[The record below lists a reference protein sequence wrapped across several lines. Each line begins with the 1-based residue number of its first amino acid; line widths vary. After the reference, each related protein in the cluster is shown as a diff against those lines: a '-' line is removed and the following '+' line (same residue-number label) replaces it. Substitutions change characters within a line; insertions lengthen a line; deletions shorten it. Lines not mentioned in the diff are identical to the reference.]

1 MLKYDFHIHSVLS
14 PCGDAEMTPNNIV
27 NMSKILGLDIIAI
40 SDHNTIGNAK
50 AVIEAGERIGL
61 KVLPGMEVTTEEEVH
76 ILTLYPDIESA
87 AYVAKEVYKNLPDIK
102 NKPEIF
108 GEQLYM
114 DKDDN
119 VTGIEEKLLISAA
132 SISINKLFDMV
143 RDAGGVFIPA
153 HVDKHSYSVLTNLGF
168 IPDDLDIRFVEISK
182 RVTDVSVYQ
191 DQRPDLKKYK
201 VLQSSDSHFLD
212 SLVTEPDQLDFEIE
226 NLFEA

>member
-1 MLKYDFHIHSVLS
+1 MLKYDFHIHSLLS
-14 PCGDAEMTPNNIV
+14 PCGDCEMTPNNIV
-27 NMSKILGLDIIAI
+27 NMAKILGLDIIAI

-50 AVIEAGERIGL
+50 AVMEAGERIGL

-76 ILTLYPDIESA
+76 ILTLYPDIDSA
-87 AYVAKEVYKNLPDIK
+87 EYAAKEVYKNLPHIK

-119 VTGIEEKLLISAA
+119 VIGIEEKLLISAA
-132 SISINKLFDMV
+132 TMSINKLFEV
-143 RDAGGVFIPA
+143 VCETGGVFIPA

-182 RVTDVSVYQ
+182 RVTDASVYL
-191 DQRPDLKKYK
+191 DQRPDLKKYR
-201 VLQSSDSHFLD
+201 VLQSSDAHFLD
-212 SLVTEPDQLDFEIE
+212 ALVTEPDQLDFELK
-226 NLFEA
+226 NLFAG